1 MNFDFNLIFVP
12 ITLILGAIWLF
23 DKIVLKKHRDVK
35 LRTKSLLT
43 ELKKQQTLITTQEN
57 ELQAL
62 LSVEAKTLT
71 QTTTKTKN
79 EHNESDTDSAEVK
92 RAKHQL
98 EDSNRELSLIDN
110 QLKAIKEPFFITW
123 AYDFLPILVFILVMR
138 SFIIEPFNIPSSS
151 MVPTLYTGDFIAVNK
166 YAYGLRLPLTH
177 TKVLDTGHP
186 EHGDV
191 AVFRFP
197 SNPSVYYIKRVIGLP
212 GDTVAYAEGVLSING
227 VPIPTKA
234 TDFKVNT
241 QLVTQMYRSGQQAN
255 GQMVTVEDAALRGK
269 VEEEHAIYFQ
279 ESIGK
284 HNFYKRYLPLKMET
298 AVHSELLGQIVSKS
312 NPWQIKVPEGQYFV
326 MGDNRDRSLDGR
338 FWGFVPDDNLAGKAV
353 YRWMHKSQGFALPT
367 FQYNG
372 KIQ

>member
-1 MNFDFNLIFVP
+1 MNFDFNLILVP

-35 LRTKSLLT
+35 TKTKSLLA
-43 ELKKQQTLITTQEN
+43 ELKEQQALIATQEN
-57 ELQAL
+57 KLEAL
-62 LSVEAKTLT
+62 LDKKDSEDKQDNLET
-71 QTTTKTKN
+71 N
-79 EHNESDTDSAEVK
+79 DSDSTEITEVK
-92 RAKHQL
+92 RQL
-98 EDSNRELSLIDN
+98 EDSKRELTLINN
-110 QLKAIKEPFFITW
+110 QLKGIKEPFFVTW
-123 AYDFLPILVFILVMR
+123 AYDFFPILAFMLVMR
-138 SFIIEPFNIPSSS
+138 SFLIEPFNIPSSS

-177 TKVLDTGHP
+177 TKVLDTGYP

-197 SNPSVYYIKRVIGLP
+197 SNPSVYYIKRIIGLP
-212 GDTVAYAEGVLSING
+212 GDTIAYKEGVLSING
-227 VPIPTKA
+227 VPVSTKQA
-234 TDFKVNT
+234 VDFAADAS
-241 QLVTQMYRSGQQAN
+241 LITQMYRSGKQPN
-255 GQMVTVEDAALRGK
+255 GQVITVEDAALRGK
-269 VEEEHAIYFQ
+269 IEEEHAIYFQ

-284 HNFYKRYLPLKMET
+284 HSFYKRYLPLKMET
-298 AVHSELLGQIVSKS
+298 AVHSDLLGQIVSKS
-312 NPWQIKVPEGQYFV
+312 NPWQITVPEGQYFV

-338 FWGFVPDDNLAGKAV
+338 FWGFVPDKNLAGKAV